1 MTTLE
6 NLYSRFLEC
15 SGVCTDTRN
24 VLEGGLFIALKGPN
38 FNANGFAKEALEN
51 GSRFVVV
58 DDPDVVLDERFLL
71 VKDGLSALQNLA
83 THHRRHFTI
92 PVIGITGTNG
102 KTTTKELVHAVL
114 GADRP
119 TLATIGNLNNHIGV
133 PLTLLR
139 LTKEHRIA
147 IIEMGA
153 NKIGDIAEL
162 VAIAEP
168 TYGAITN
175 VGKAH
180 LEGFGSFEGVVT
192 AKTEMYQYIQV
203 HSGSLFVNAD
213 DDLLMAKSKGA
224 VRVTYGRDL
233 KANTV
238 GNASGSGPFLE
249 ITFTGH
255 NGSLFRATTRLIGDY
270 NLHNA
275 LLAVAIGQHFNV
287 PDQRIADS
295 LTAYVPSNNRS
306 QFTDTGKNELIL
318 DAYNANPT
326 SMKAALENFA
336 AIRTDRPKL
345 MILGDMRELGAESAQ
360 EHSAIVDLAERL
372 SLETVFIGTEFEKVR
387 KSGYVNVQDL
397 LIALK
402 DQPVTGKLILVK
414 GSRGI
419 KLETVVGVL

>member
-1 MTTLE
+1 M
-6 NLYSRFLEC
+6 
-15 SGVCTDTRN
+15 
-24 VLEGGLFIALKGPN
+24 
-38 FNANGFAKEALEN
+38 
-51 GSRFVVV
+51 V
-58 DDPDVVLDERFLL
+58 DHPAFVLDERYVL
-71 VKDGLSALQNLA
+71 VQDGLSALQQLA
-83 THHRRHFTI
+83 THHRRQFTI
-92 PVIGITGTNG
+92 PVMGITGTNG

-114 GADRP
+114 GADRS

-139 LTKEHRIA
+139 LTAEHRIA

-168 TYGAITN
+168 THGAITN

-192 AKTEMYQYIQV
+192 AKTEMYRYV
-203 HSGSLFVNAD
+203 KDHVGLLFVNAD
-213 DDLLMAKSKGA
+213 DDLLMARSTGTE
-224 VRVTYGRDL
+224 RVTYGRDPQ
-233 KANTV
+233 ADTIGNT
-238 GNASGSGPFLE
+238 SGSGPFMGVS
-249 ITFTGH
+249 FTGRD
-255 NGSLFRATTRLIGDY
+255 GSNYRSATRLIGDY

-275 LLAVAIGQHFNV
+275 LLAVAIGQHFDV
-287 PDQRIADS
+287 PDQRIADA

-345 MILGDMRELGAESAQ
+345 VILGDMRELGADSAN
-360 EHSAIVDLAERL
+360 EHSAVVELAKYL
-372 SLETVFIGTEFEKVR
+372 QLEAVLVGTEFQKVR
-387 KSGYVNVQDL
+387 KAGYESVRDL
-397 LIALK
+397 LITLK
-402 DQPVTGKLILVK
+402 ERPITGKLILVK

-419 KLETVVGVL
+419 KLEEVVGEL